1 MDRILWLD
9 GHTSKISSEEAYNKQ
24 YTKGNNWWFLEHA
37 GSAFIWTANC
47 WMEV

>member
-9 GHTSKISSEEAYNKQ
+9 GHTSKISSEEAWNKQ
-24 YTKGNNWWFLEHA
+24 YTKDNNWFMNHA
-37 GSAFIWTANC
+37 DSTFVWIANC